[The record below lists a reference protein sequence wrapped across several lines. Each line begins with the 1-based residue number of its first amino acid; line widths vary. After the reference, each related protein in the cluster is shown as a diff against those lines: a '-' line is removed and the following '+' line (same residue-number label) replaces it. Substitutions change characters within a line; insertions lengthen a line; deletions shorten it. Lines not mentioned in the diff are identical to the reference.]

1 MLLLRRV
8 EFELSAAGLR
18 HRGTD
23 NRNGLDPLPVVDR
36 RKSRTRK
43 RSLRQINRVE
53 AKLPPVIVV
62 PAHDVHRCLG
72 IVDRRSAEDAV
83 LRKVCVP
90 AIEAELL
97 WLRLAEPLRPDERV
111 SRLRQCRFLVGVV
124 RRVQRIQGYLPV
136 PAADTVAAG
145 QERERERAPRQRLQ
159 VPVGQQPLHHRAV
172 EPERGRIPVRL
183 EINELVGVV
192 LPSKCASESERVFA
206 RPPFK
211 TVRNTNIQDAMA
223 ISIRQHVNEVIL
235 ILHL

>member
-1 MLLLRRV
+1 MQRPAGLEIRREAEVEDSTIQQERRALLLLRRV

-124 RRVQRIQGYLPV
+124 RV
-136 PAADTVAAG
+136 D
-145 QERERERAPRQRLQ
+145 
-159 VPVGQQPLHHRAV
+159 
-172 EPERGRIPVRL
+172 
-183 EINELVGVV
+183 GVV
-192 LPSKCASESERVFA
+192 HRRQNHRVESACPVD
-206 RPPFK
+206 
-211 TVRNTNIQDAMA
+211 V
-223 ISIRQHVNEVIL
+223 
-235 ILHL
+235 